1 MRAKVRRLPAAEAAG
16 GLSSDEAR
24 TDLSGGTMPED
35 DDGSGLGEV
44 GGDEGAMLAA
54 SLAERRREE
63 VVVVASAAMGDG
75 LAVAGGAGSVWA
87 RSLLCICFTQT
98 WHGWFTYIIN
108 DNDNN
113 NVL

>member
-1 MRAKVRRLPAAEAAG
+1 MRAKVRRLPAEAAG

-44 GGDEGAMLAA
+44 GGDEGATVEA
-54 SLAERRREE
+54 SLAERRRDE
-63 VVVVASAAMGDG
+63 VVAVAWGDVTAAVRGGGAAAAVGDG

-87 RSLLCICFTQT
+87 RSRVCIYFS
-98 WHGWFTYIIN
+98 N
-108 DNDNN
+108 
-113 NVL
+113 L